1 MVLLE
6 ILGNY
11 IEKYCSM
18 PNCNVKYAHNLFID
32 TGLYPETIYTNSW
45 RGNLQPKSKKNYS
58 DRFRILILPIVEQ
71 QFSDFTTLLIT
82 YLVSLLGKKMG

>member
-1 MVLLE
+1 
-6 ILGNY
+6 
-11 IEKYCSM
+11 M

-71 QFSDFTTLLIT
+71 QFSDFTTLLIKNIGYT
-82 YLVSLLGKKMG
+82 HYAIEQDYIIIPFRVI